1 MDIKE
6 FIEQLKL
13 PHQVTNNVT
22 SESDTE
28 VIYNLLNS
36 DIFSK
41 VYSILDRSELLDL
54 DYDNIEIN
62 DLSTHMVYLSD
73 DFDII
78 LDADFE
84 NDDYNLIIERAE

>member
-13 PHQVTNNVT
+13 PHQVTNNVI

-28 VIYNLLNS
+28 IIYNLLNS